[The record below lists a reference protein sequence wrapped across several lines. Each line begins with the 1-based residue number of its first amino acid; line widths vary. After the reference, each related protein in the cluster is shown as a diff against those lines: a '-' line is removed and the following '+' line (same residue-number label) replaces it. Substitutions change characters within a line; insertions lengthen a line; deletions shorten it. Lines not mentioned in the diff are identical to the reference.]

1 MIPLCMSAR
10 LEKHTRELGEL
21 PYCHIKID
29 LAAITIEL
37 FEKVEPFAC
46 LGYKGTDVDHT
57 G

>member
-1 MIPLCMSAR
+1 MSAR